1 MPSMK
6 EAHVIDNAAQTVA
19 ALEATGNYRVLRRL
33 LPRARSELRTSSATR
48 LGLFLDIETTGID
61 QATDEIIELA
71 MVPFTYSLDGAILA
85 VGAPFS
91 ALNEPSVPVSP
102 GITALTGITQ
112 EMVAGHRIDPDAVER
127 FVAPAALVI
136 AHHAGFDRP
145 FVERSWPVFETKP
158 WACSMNQ
165 IPWKDE
171 GFDGVKLR
179 YLAMLSGFFYDA
191 HRATAD
197 CDAAVELLSRPLP
210 RSQRRA
216 LAVLL
221 EAARQPT
228 YRVWAENS
236 PFEQKDVLKRR
247 GYRWNADIQ
256 HGPRAWYVD
265 VQEQDLDTEREFLSE
280 TIYGR
285 ETSLRI
291 AHIDASC
298 RFAAR
303 DVNMNQHS
311 TTDVL
316 ESK

>member
-1 MPSMK
+1 MMIAGDA
-6 EAHVIDNAAQTVA
+6 EQVIAE
-19 ALEATGNYRVLRRL
+19 LESAGSYRVLRRL
-33 LPRARSELRTSSATR
+33 SPRARSELRTSSATR
-48 LGLFLDIETTGID
+48 LGLFLDIETTGTD
-61 QATDEIIELA
+61 QATDELIELA

-91 ALNEPSVPVSP
+91 ALNEPSVPISP
-102 GITALTGITQ
+102 EITALTGITQ
-112 EMVAGHRIDPDAVER
+112 EMVAGHRIDADAVER
-127 FVAPAALVI
+127 FVSPAALVI

-158 WACSMNQ
+158 WACSMTQ
-165 IPWKDE
+165 IPWGEE

-191 HRATAD
+191 HRASAD
-197 CDAAVELLSRPLP
+197 CDAAIELLSRPLP

-247 GYRWNADIQ
+247 GYRWSGDA
-256 HGPRAWYVD
+256 GCPPRCWYVD
-265 VQEQDLDTEREFLSE
+265 VAEGQLEAETAFLVESVLGANANPHVDRL
-280 TIYGR
+280 TAL
-285 ETSLRI
+285 T
-291 AHIDASC
+291 
-298 RFAAR
+298 RFSAR
-303 DVNMNQHS
+303 N
-311 TTDVL
+311 
-316 ESK
+316 

>member
-1 MPSMK
+1 MMIASDAEHAIAELK
-6 EAHVIDNAAQTVA
+6 S
-19 ALEATGNYRVLRRL
+19 TGNYRVLRRL
-33 LPRARSELRTSSATR
+33 SPRTRSDLRPSSATR
-48 LGLFLDIETTGID
+48 LGIFLDTETTGTD
-61 QATDEIIELA
+61 HATDEIIELA

-91 ALNEPSVPVSP
+91 ALNEPSVPISP
-102 GITALTGITQ
+102 EITALTGISQ
-112 EMVAGHRIDPDAVER
+112 EMVAGHRIDADAVER

-158 WACSMNQ
+158 WACSMTQ
-165 IPWKDE
+165 IPWGDE

-197 CDAAVELLSRPLP
+197 CDAAIELLSRLLP

-236 PFEQKDVLKRR
+236 PFEQKDALKKR
-247 GYRWNADIQ
+247 GYRWSGDV
-256 HGPRAWYVD
+256 GCPPRCWYVD
-265 VQEQDLDTEREFLSE
+265 VAEGQLEAETAFLVESVL
-280 TIYGR
+280 G
-285 ETSLRI
+285 
-291 AHIDASC
+291 ADANPHIDRLTALT
-298 RFAAR
+298 RFSVR
-303 DVNMNQHS
+303 G
-311 TTDVL
+311 
-316 ESK
+316 